1 MSDHAYAQIRYE
13 LTDHVLVVTLDRPDR
28 RNAFTPVM
36 ADELVDAFARA
47 DADDD
52 VRAVVLTGEGAHFC
66 AGADLQGGEST
77 FDSSGR
83 PSTEDLAGRV
93 SLAVYRSLKPVIVAF
108 EGVAVGV
115 GITMAL
121 PADLR
126 IASTRS
132 RFGFVFVRRG
142 IVLEGAAGWFLPRLV
157 GVGKALEWNV
167 TGRLVEADEALS
179 AGLVTELR
187 EPGEV
192 LPRAMEIARE
202 IAENAAPV
210 AVALT
215 RRLIWSGLGQ
225 AHPMDAHQVDSAVL
239 AERGASPDAREGVTS
254 FLEKRPA
261 EFPDRVSTDLP
272 STGGW
277 WEEREYQEPDAST

>member
-1 MSDHAYAQIRYE
+1 M
-13 LTDHVLVVTLDRPDR
+13 
-28 RNAFTPVM
+28 
-36 ADELVDAFARA
+36 
-47 DADDD
+47 
-52 VRAVVLTGEGAHFC
+52 
-66 AGADLQGGEST
+66 
-77 FDSSGR
+77 
-83 PSTEDLAGRV
+83 
-93 SLAVYRSLKPVIVAF
+93 IVAF

-167 TGRLVEADEALS
+167 TGRLVEADEALA
-179 AGLVTELR
+179 AGLVTELC
-187 EPGEV
+187 EPGDV
-192 LPRAMEIARE
+192 LARAVDVARD
-202 IAENAAPV
+202 IAENTAPV

-225 AHPMDAHQVDSAVL
+225 AHPLDAHQVDSAVL

-272 STGGW
+272 SMGGW
-277 WEEREYQEPDAST
+277 WEEREYEEPESPDRT

>member
-1 MSDHAYAQIRYE
+1 MSDHAYPQIRYE
-13 LTDHVLVVTLDRPDR
+13 LSDHVLVVTLDRPGR

-47 DADDD
+47 DADDE
-52 VRAVVLTGEGAHFC
+52 VRAVVLTGAGDHFC

-77 FDSSGR
+77 FDASDR

-93 SLAVYRSLKPVIVAF
+93 ALAAYRSLKPVIVAF

-121 PADLR
+121 PADVR

-187 EPGEV
+187 EPGAV
-192 LPRAMEIARE
+192 LARAMEVAHD
-202 IAENAAPV
+202 IAENTAPV

-225 AHPMDAHQVDSAVL
+225 PHPMDAHQVDSAVL

-254 FLEKRPA
+254 FLQKRPA

-272 STGGW
+272 PTGGW
-277 WEEREYQEPDAST
+277 WEEREWQEPDAST